1 MSFRVY
7 LSISFY
13 TSVFVDLHKNTSG
26 AEFSLSRE
34 PSPLALDH
42 VNLFCLKVKN
52 RFDLSALMGD
62 FVCSV
67 MFKCFNLVMK

>member
-7 LSISFY
+7 LSVSFY
-13 TSVFVDLHKNTSG
+13 TSVFVDLHKNISG

-34 PSPLALDH
+34 PSPLDH
-42 VNLFCLKVKN
+42 INLFCLKVKH